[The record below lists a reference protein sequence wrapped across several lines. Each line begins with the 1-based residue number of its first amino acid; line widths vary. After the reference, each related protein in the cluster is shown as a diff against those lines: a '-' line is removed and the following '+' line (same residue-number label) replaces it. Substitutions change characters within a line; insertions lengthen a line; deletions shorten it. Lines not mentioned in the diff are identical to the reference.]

1 MKQRRK
7 TGLILLLLLPPIVF
21 YLVFFVFPFITVV
34 GVSFGLILPSPA
46 QQLRGEIFTFSY
58 FEQALDTVFLR
69 VLGKSLLFAFTTTA
83 ACMLVGY
90 PVAYAI
96 AFKGGRYK
104 NFLILLIILPLWVTF
119 LLRAY
124 AVLSLLGPEG
134 VFNNLLISIG
144 IIKEPLYLI
153 YNEFAVLLG
162 MVYGYLP
169 FMILPLYASLE
180 KISKTHIEA
189 ARALGAG
196 PFSAFL
202 KVTLPLSK
210 PGLVAGTLLTFIPA
224 AGEFVIPAFLGGP
237 GEVFVG
243 TMIYSA
249 FISARNW
256 NWGSAL
262 SLIYIAMVMVGVV
275 LYLKYSREEF
285 TL

>member
-1 MKQRRK
+1 MKQKRK
-7 TGLILLLLLPPIVF
+7 TGLILLLLLPPILF
-21 YLVFFVFPFITVV
+21 YLVFFIFPFITVV
-34 GVSFGLILPSPA
+34 GVSFGVILPSPA
-46 QQLRGEIFTFSY
+46 QQLRGDVFTLTY
-58 FEQALDTVFLR
+58 FQQALDTVFLR
-69 VLGKSLLFAFTTTA
+69 VLGKSLVFALATTA
-83 ACMLVGY
+83 ACIILGY
-90 PVAYAI
+90 PIAYLI
-96 AFKGGRYK
+96 AFKGGQYK
-104 NFLILLIILPLWVTF
+104 NFLVLLIILPLWVTF

-134 VFNNLLISIG
+134 IVNNILIAMG
-144 IIKEPLYLI
+144 IIREPLYLI

-162 MVYGYLP
+162 MIYGYLP

-196 PFSAFL
+196 PLSAFF

-237 GEVFVG
+237 SEVFVG

-262 SLIYIAMVMVGVV
+262 SLIYIAMVMVGVI